1 MTFPVRTLIA
11 LAFLVGIVFLQI
23 FLSKNE
29 SKFPGLVLPI
39 ISFLVAILF
48 VMNMAMPPEG
58 VAGGFVW
65 DTIVVFLLANTPTLI
80 LLAIY
85 FASRKSNSRK
95 KQLDRMNIQDLN

>member
-1 MTFPVRTLIA
+1 MYFPVRTLIA
-11 LAFLVGIVFLQI
+11 LAFLVGLVFLQI
-23 FLSKNE
+23 FLSKRE

-58 VAGGFVW
+58 VTGGFIW
-65 DTIVVFLLANTPTLI
+65 NTIVVFLLANIPTLI

-95 KQLDRMNIQDLN
+95 KQLDKMNIQDLK